1 MTDFIIHDN
10 KILVNFIVCVTTNL
24 FRIWL
29 ISRFVHI
36 FLEDDE
42 KHNYGSHIKHMLAY
56 GGFFVVNTVT
66 YLAFHMMW
74 INVTCNLLG
83 IGLIVL
89 TYTKSLK
96 MILFVT
102 GSVYMINMG
111 CSTIAILPFVN
122 YRDGVG
128 FDQIYEVIDVFLV
141 LVCELLTEKIVDT
154 KRKTANVR
162 NVSLCLVPL
171 CSIGMLSMMIYTESS
186 SETGLVIASIG
197 LIMVN
202 FFIFYLY
209 NILSNTFFQQYE
221 NEVLRQEIQ
230 GYANQ
235 LDVMLQGEEKVRALR
250 HDMKHHMNELKILA
264 AKGETGVIEEYIN
277 DMQDFISNPNE
288 IVSSGNLEI
297 DSVMNYLLRRAK
309 EELRTVNVNVRL
321 PKSIGHSFDINVI
334 LGNLLENSIEAARQT
349 DEKLLDVNIELR
361 QGFLRIQI
369 ENSYDGKAVFNR
381 ESGYKKLLTT
391 KKEKG
396 LHGIGLEN
404 VRKMVEK
411 HNGIMEVCP
420 EADLFRVVL
429 ILYMSEVKN

>member
-1 MTDFIIHDN
+1 MP
-10 KILVNFIVCVTTNL
+10 
-24 FRIWL
+24 
-29 ISRFVHI
+29 
-36 FLEDDE
+36 
-42 KHNYGSHIKHMLAY
+42 AY

-74 INVTCNLLG
+74 TNVTCNLLG

-96 MILFVT
+96 IILFVT
-102 GSVYMINMG
+102 GSAYMINMG

-235 LDVMLQGEEKVRALR
+235 PDVMLQGEEKVRALC

-309 EELRTVNVNVRL
+309 ELRTVNVNVRL

-334 LGNLLENSIEAARQT
+334 FNTNSQLLHQRYPINA
-349 DEKLLDVNIELR
+349 
-361 QGFLRIQI
+361 
-369 ENSYDGKAVFNR
+369 
-381 ESGYKKLLTT
+381 
-391 KKEKG
+391 
-396 LHGIGLEN
+396 
-404 VRKMVEK
+404 
-411 HNGIMEVCP
+411 
-420 EADLFRVVL
+420 
-429 ILYMSEVKN
+429 